1 MTSLTTNNNNNNN
14 IVNMKYDKLIIEEEC
29 MALQAIFGEEK
40 CKIIKMKSPSNTV
53 DNYMP
58 PRVAVDLYDTIN
70 NFNDITYEMIGDY
83 YFKNNNDMVGYN
95 WKEYDLNAGEYTVFS
110 NINYIIQ
117 DNNNKYY
124 KLHFIDFYNNLGEKG
139 YPKFEIQE
147 L

>member
-1 MTSLTTNNNNNNN
+1 
-14 IVNMKYDKLIIEEEC
+14 
-29 MALQAIFGEEK
+29 
-40 CKIIKMKSPSNTV
+40 
-53 DNYMP
+53 
-58 PRVAVDLYDTIN
+58 
-70 NFNDITYEMIGDY
+70 MIGDY
-83 YFKNNNDMVGYN
+83 YFNNNNDMVGYI

-117 DNNNKYY
+117 DKNDKYY

>member
-40 CKIIKMKSPSNTV
+40 CKIIKMKAPSNTV

-70 NFNDITYEMIGDY
+70 NF
-83 YFKNNNDMVGYN
+83 K
-95 WKEYDLNAGEYTVFS
+95 LL
-110 NINYIIQ
+110 IQ
-117 DNNNKYY
+117 VEFQFPKYY
-124 KLHFIDFYNNLGEKG
+124 PIEEGVRIRVVNSNNLSKDLVEKT
-139 YPKFEIQE
+139 
-147 L
+147 